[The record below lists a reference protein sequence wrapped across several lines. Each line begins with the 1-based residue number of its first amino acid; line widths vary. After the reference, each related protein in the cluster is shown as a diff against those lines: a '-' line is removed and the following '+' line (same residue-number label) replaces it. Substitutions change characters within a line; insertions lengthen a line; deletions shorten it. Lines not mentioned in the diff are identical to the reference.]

1 MARWV
6 HPWIVA
12 IFLIL
17 EPILKVLVGEK
28 DILPVSI
35 LLKEPVL
42 LVLCGSS
49 AVCME
54 QICLWSHS

>member
-6 HPWIVA
+6 HPWLVP

-28 DILPVSI
+28 DILPVSH
-35 LLKEPVL
+35 PSYGAGL
-42 LVLCGSS
+42 LVTCGSS
-49 AVCME
+49 AVSME
-54 QICLWSHS
+54 QICLVVL